1 MSEQSQQLIQR
12 ILDELHATRRRLA
25 SARALFGIAITLAV
39 TTLLWALMA
48 SAESGFWF
56 STSTRTIMLWLFAAV
71 AMAGVGLL
79 VVRPALQVFGIL
91 KGPSD
96 EELARRIGSTSTSV
110 SDRLLSLLSLS
121 KGQHSHASAS
131 MIDGAISR
139 LTSDID
145 TSQFNAV
152 EDFSLPRKTAR
163 YAAGSVLL
171 VALLFILA
179 PSTFIGASQR
189 LLSPATSFE
198 RPLPFTVAVAP
209 GSVELVRGSSL
220 QLFGDATGTQ
230 PPASLQFELVNEG
243 EDVSRTADAA
253 VENGRF
259 VHTIANVRQNFR
271 YRARAGGYR
280 SEWYTVTVFER
291 PVVKALDITLV
302 PPNYSRAPRVEL
314 DPNVGDVSGL
324 RGTRVDIN
332 ASIAGPEIDTARI
345 VFDDGTSQD
354 LEIEQLNLA
363 GTFVIHKNDS
373 YHLALTSIG
382 GVSNEDPIEY
392 KIIAQPDEDPAIL
405 LLSPDDNTVLTEEN
419 VVPFSGRII
428 DDYGFNRLALNYRIT
443 ESRFG
448 ETSDTFSA
456 IPVPLGSTSDRDQSF
471 QYVWELAGQRI
482 SAVPGDEIEVFVEVF
497 DNDAYMGY
505 KSSRSNVVLLRF
517 PSLSEQYEALEESQ
531 DGAEEELGNL
541 LDEAESVRER
551 FEELRDELRKNP
563 ESDWQNNREIEQL
576 QEEQQRIEER
586 VEEFT
591 NEIQNL
597 VEQMEENGLVS
608 EETLQMYEELKK
620 VSDEINSPELMEA
633 LDELK
638 AAMEQMN
645 LEAMQEAVDK
655 FEFSEDQYQKRLE
668 RTLDLF
674 KQFKMQQSLDEVEN
688 RAAELQKL
696 EENIEEKT
704 READEQLKES
714 RENEG
719 DQEAGEAAKENL
731 DDLAKEQEIAAEEME
746 SLMERLEEIREE
758 MKDVKS
764 APQQQMQEMTE
775 QMQDQ
780 QMQEQMKE
788 NAEQLRQEQT
798 EPAMQGQQQMQ
809 QQLNQMQQNLS
820 QMQQN
825 MTGSQMNI
833 NMQGLRQALNDVLVL
848 SRDQERIRSAVE
860 NLAGDS
866 HVLREYAQEQL
877 EISEGLST
885 VSDSLQ
891 KMAREI
897 PQMSREVQTQTGE
910 ALREMGSSV
919 TAMSERVARR
929 ATGHQKSAMM
939 HLNELAV
946 LLSDLMSQLMNQQ
959 SGMGGGQ
966 SMEQMIEQMQ
976 NMAGQQQKLNQQ
988 IQELLNDAQGQ
999 RLSGDVQARLN
1010 QLAEQQE
1017 NLRKQLKQMSRN
1029 PDLRGKLL
1037 GDLNKI
1043 AEQMLESVDDLTRR
1057 RMNRNMLE
1065 RQQQI
1070 LSRMLES
1077 TKSMQERGREEKRES
1092 KTGGQ
1097 LEQPGV
1103 EDLDEVERADQ
1114 LRRDLIR
1121 ALEAGY
1127 SPDYEALIKRY
1138 FKLLEEG
1145 ASEQ

>member
-1 MSEQSQQLIQR
+1 MSEHSQQLVQR
-12 ILDELHATRRRLA
+12 ILDELNITRRRLA
-25 SARALFGIAITLAV
+25 SARTMFGLALTV
-39 TTLLWALMA
+39 TVASVLWILLA

-56 STSTRTIMLWLFAAV
+56 SPGVRTLLIGIFAVIAI
-71 AMAGVGLL
+71 VGSLVL
-79 VVRPALQVFGIL
+79 VVRPALQWFGIL
-91 KGPSD
+91 HGPTD
-96 EELARRIGSTSTSV
+96 EELARKIGTTSASV

-121 KGQHSHASAS
+121 KGQHSPASAS

-152 EDFSLPRKTAR
+152 EDFSLPRKTAK
-163 YAAGSVLL
+163 YATGSLLL

-179 PSTFIGASQR
+179 PSTFISASQR
-189 LLSPATSFE
+189 LLSPSTTFT
-198 RPLPFTVAVAP
+198 RPLPFSVAVLP
-209 GSVELVRGSSL
+209 GDVEVVRGSSMEL
-220 QLFGDATGTQ
+220 IADVSGTQ
-230 PPASLQFELVNEG
+230 PPAALQFEIMNEG
-243 EDVSRTADAA
+243 EDVSRELEATL
-253 VENGRF
+253 EGSRF
-259 VHTIANVRQNFR
+259 THSLANVRQNFR

-280 SEWYTVTVFER
+280 SEWYTISVFER
-291 PVVKALDITLV
+291 PVVKALEVALR
-302 PPNYSRAPRVEL
+302 PPRYSRAPRVVL

-324 RGTRVDIN
+324 RGTSVSLT
-332 ASIAGPEIDTARI
+332 AKVSGPPLDSARI
-345 VFDDGTSQD
+345 VFDDGSTQL
-354 LEIEQLNLA
+354 LEVDAQSLS
-363 GTFVIHKNDS
+363 GSFVIHRSGS
-373 YHLALTSIG
+373 YHLSITSTG
-382 GVSNEDPIEY
+382 GVENADPIEY
-392 KIIAQPDEDPAIL
+392 KILAQTDEEPAIL
-405 LLSPDDNTVLTEEN
+405 LLLPDENSVLTEEN
-419 VVPFSGRII
+419 VVPVSGRII
-428 DDYGFNRLALNYRIT
+428 DDFGFNRLSLGYRVT

-448 ETSDTFSA
+448 ETSEDFST
-456 IPVPLGSTSDRDQSF
+456 IPIPLGSTSERDQSF
-471 QYVWELAGQRI
+471 QYLWKLAEQRI
-482 SAVPGDEIEVFVEVF
+482 SAIPGDKIDVYVEVW
-497 DNDAYMGY
+497 DNDSYAGY
-505 KSSRSNVVLLRF
+505 KSSRSNIVQLRF
-517 PSLSEQYEALEESQ
+517 PSLTEQYEALEQSQ
-531 DGAEEELGNL
+531 DLAEEELSDL
-541 LDEAESVRER
+541 LDEANSVRER

-576 QEEQQRIEER
+576 REEQQRIEER
-586 VEEFT
+586 VDEFT

-620 VSDEINSPELMEA
+620 VSDEINSPELMDA
-633 LDELK
+633 LEQLQD
-638 AAMEQMN
+638 AMEQMS
-645 LEAMQEAVDK
+645 LDAMQEAVEK

-674 KQFKMQQSLDEVEN
+674 KQFKMQQSLDEVQN
-688 RAAELQKL
+688 RAAELQQLEEKL
-696 EENIEEKT
+696 EEQT
-704 READEQLKES
+704 READEQLKKAS
-714 RENEG
+714 EG
-719 DQEAGEAAKENL
+719 EADKEAGDAAKENL
-731 DDLAKEQEIAAEEME
+731 QDLAREQDMAAEEMQ

-764 APQQQMQEMTE
+764 APQQQMQEMTD

-780 QMQEQMKE
+780 QMQEQMRE

-833 NMQGLRQALNDVLVL
+833 NMRGLRQALNDVLVL
-848 SRDQERIRSAVE
+848 SRDQEQLRTAVE
-860 NLAGDS
+860 NVAGDS
-866 HVLREYAQEQL
+866 HVLRDYAQQQL

-919 TAMSERVARR
+919 AAMSERVARR

-999 RLSGDVQARLN
+999 RLTGDVQSRLN

-1043 AEQMLESVDDLTRR
+1043 AEQMLESVDELARSR
-1057 RMNRNMLE
+1057 ANRNTLE
-1065 RQQQI
+1065 RQQEI
-1070 LSRMLES
+1070 LTRMLES

-1092 KTGGQ
+1092 KTGEA

-1103 EDLDEVERADQ
+1103 DELDNVEAADR

-1138 FKLLEEG
+1138 FKLLEE
-1145 ASEQ
+1145 SSTDQ